1 MRANH
6 MGTAM
11 SSDILSLGRGLAT
24 VAILLFA
31 AVQPAGAAGNVE
43 RGAYLARIM
52 DCGGCHTPGALAG
65 EPKDKEALGGA
76 EMGFAIPDLGIFFP
90 PNLTPDKATGL
101 GNWSEAD
108 MIRAIR
114 EGVDPDGRVL
124 APVMA
129 FRSYA
134 GLTDADAADLVAFLK
149 SLPPISRSV
158 PGPFGSSEQSTAPYF
173 ALTMPLERRM
183 LR

>member
-1 MRANH
+1 MA
-6 MGTAM
+6 
-11 SSDILSLGRGLAT
+11 SDNLGFGRVLAT
-24 VAILLFA
+24 VTILLFA
-31 AVQPAGAAGNVE
+31 GVQPAGAAGNVE

-65 EPKDKEALGGA
+65 QPKDKEALGGA
-76 EMGFAIPDLGIFFP
+76 EMGFGVPDLGIFFP

-101 GNWSEAD
+101 GGWSEAEI
-108 MIRAIR
+108 IRAIR
-114 EGVDPDGRVL
+114 EGVNPDGREL

-158 PGPFGSSEQSTAPYF
+158 PGPFGSSEPSTAPYF
-173 ALTMPLERRM
+173 ALTMPVAK
-183 LR
+183 